1 MQSIDINCDMGESTK
16 LWPYAVES
24 DLALLQFVSSINIA
38 CGAHAGDAATM
49 QLLLIAAAK
58 NNIACGAHPSF
69 EDKENFGRTNHTLP
83 PAHLYEMVTK
93 QIKQLQTVAANCQAT
108 VTHVKPHGALYNM
121 AAKDY
126 LLSQAIAQAVKD
138 AGIQKLYGLSGS
150 QLIKAADE
158 LGLQAVSEVFADR
171 TYQPDGSLTPRT
183 APNALIEEEGNA
195 LQQVLQMIQQHTVT
209 ATYGTVV
216 AIKADTVCIH
226 SDGKHALQF
235 AKMLHQTLQ
244 QQQVI
249 ITAPT
254 K

>member
-49 QLLLIAAAK
+49 QLLLIAATK
-58 NNIACGAHPSF
+58 NNIAVGAHPSF
-69 EDKENFGRTNHTLP
+69 EDKENFGRTNQSLQ
-83 PAHLYEMVTK
+83 PAEVY
-93 QIKQLQTVAANCQAT
+93 QLVLNQVNYLQAIAT
-108 VTHVKPHGALYNM
+108 SCNAIVSHVKPHGALYNM

-126 LLSQAIAQAVKD
+126 LLAHAIAQAVKD
-138 AGIQKLYGLSGS
+138 SGIKKLYGLSGS

-209 ATYGTVV
+209 ATNGTVV

-226 SDGKHALQF
+226 SDGKYALQF
-235 AKMLHQTLQ
+235 AKRLHQTLQ